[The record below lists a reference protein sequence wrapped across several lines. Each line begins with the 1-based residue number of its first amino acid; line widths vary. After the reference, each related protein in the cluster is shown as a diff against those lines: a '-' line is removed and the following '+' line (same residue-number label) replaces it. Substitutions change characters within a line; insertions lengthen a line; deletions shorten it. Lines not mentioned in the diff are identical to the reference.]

1 MTGLHL
7 AESQAK
13 RAKDVVI
20 NTSKNKKNKKTYTQK
35 QKQKQSI
42 KTYKKYCAPKK
53 KLKNVFFLFYIHIP
67 MYIELYS

>member
-1 MTGLHL
+1 MTGPHL

-13 RAKDVVI
+13 RAKDEVI

-53 KLKNVFFLFYIHIP
+53 T
-67 MYIELYS
+67 